1 MVLALLQERAH
12 VQRCG
17 PVLDVQLVSTNRSKS
32 EYKKGRKKSFYPV
45 LEKTLFKIEYLID
58 CSLHSVYVLAV
69 CTPVC
74 ANSGTCSSPGT
85 CTCTA
90 LWTGTRCATRKYQQ
104 IQIRILKE
112 TKNISYPI
120 LLKNLFGQKL
130 LADYSLYLVYLLAVC
145 TPVCSNSG
153 TCSSPGTCTCTALW
167 TGTRCTTRKYQQIQI
182 KIPKE
187 RKNLFILFLRKL
199 CSK

>member
-1 MVLALLQERAH
+1 MQKE
-12 VQRCG
+12 
-17 PVLDVQLVSTNRSKS
+17 
-32 EYKKGRKKSFYPV
+32 KKTFLPV
-45 LEKTLFKIEYLID
+45 LEKTSFETEFGFDY
-58 CSLHSVYVLAV
+58 SLCFIHVLAV

-90 LWTGTRCATRKYQQ
+90 LWTGTRCTTRKYQQ

-130 LADYSLYLVYLLAVC
+130 LADYSLYLVYVLAVC
-145 TPVCSNSG
+145 TPVCSNGG
-153 TCSSPGTCTCTALW
+153 TCSSPGTCTCTASW
-167 TGTRCTTRKYQQIQI
+167 TGTRCASRKYWHIWI
-182 KIPKE
+182 KM
-187 RKNLFILFLRKL
+187 RKKKKSLWNVFLAKL
-199 CSK
+199 LSEKSSQLTIHCIWVMF